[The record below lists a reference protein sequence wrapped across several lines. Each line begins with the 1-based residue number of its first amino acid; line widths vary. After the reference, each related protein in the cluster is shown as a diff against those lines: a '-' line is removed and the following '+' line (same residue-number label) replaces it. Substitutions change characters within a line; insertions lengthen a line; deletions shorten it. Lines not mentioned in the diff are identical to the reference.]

1 MFAQLLAG
9 HSLAR
14 ITRALNDAAIPCPS
28 AACLLAA
35 AEPAPRRHDMDACPD
50 GEQIEEAD
58 LDVLLARVAVAATA
72 PADAGRGEAE
82 TTATSY
88 PPCPMLRM

>member
-1 MFAQLLAG
+1 
-9 HSLAR
+9 
-14 ITRALNDAAIPCPS
+14 
-28 AACLLAA
+28 
-35 AEPAPRRHDMDACPD
+35 MDACPD

-72 PADAGRGEAE
+72 PAHAGRGEAE